1 MAQRQAFTLTEL
13 LVVFAIIGVL
23 LSVTLPAVQAVREAA
38 RSLYCQSNIRQI
50 GTALQ
55 SFQSVSRTFPIG
67 VSSKIGRD
75 GLGSSYSVFTR
86 LLAELDEVTVAR
98 SVDWSVSPLEENN
111 REYFES
117 ASIAILKCPSD
128 PNVNGKIVIQG
139 TDSRAPL
146 GHSYVASVG
155 VLGSMQNE
163 QKLGLLLGDNA
174 RLPTTELLVDMGN
187 PNRLSDRCA
196 TIPLNFPTWSRT
208 NGRQWYSAVYS
219 FYNHVLGPNAK
230 VADCGDATNVPIG
243 VFSARSYH
251 SNCVNTLFGDGHVEP
266 ISDSID
272 LEVWRSL
279 GSRAGGESFSIE

>member
-1 MAQRQAFTLTEL
+1 MKIRMAQRRAFTLTEL

-23 LSVTLPAVQAVREAA
+23 LSVTLPAVQAAREAA
-38 RSLYCQSNIRQI
+38 RRLYCQSNIRQI

-55 SFQSVSRTFPIG
+55 SFQSARRAFPVG

-75 GLGSSYSVFTR
+75 GLGISYSVFTR

-146 GHSYVASVG
+146 GHQISHHTSKFLPIHG
-155 VLGSMQNE
+155 LG
-163 QKLGLLLGDNA
+163 
-174 RLPTTELLVDMGN
+174 
-187 PNRLSDRCA
+187 
-196 TIPLNFPTWSRT
+196 
-208 NGRQWYSAVYS
+208 
-219 FYNHVLGPNAK
+219 
-230 VADCGDATNVPIG
+230 
-243 VFSARSYH
+243 
-251 SNCVNTLFGDGHVEP
+251 
-266 ISDSID
+266 
-272 LEVWRSL
+272 
-279 GSRAGGESFSIE
+279 